1 MKINTTIRKKFRVS
15 NKVKKVASKDRFR
28 LCIFRSTKNISAQII
43 DDSKKQYFIDC
54 SNKDLQ
60 GVILA
65 IKNSDFYIGNN
76 SGPLNL
82 SAALGIKTFGLIAN
96 DPVSELKY
104 SNIKPITP
112 EGYVDNIWIR
122 DRMGMKKL
130 KPNYVFNQIQK
141 NLSS

>member
-1 MKINTTIRKKFRVS
+1 MWFEEDFVELAGLLYDK
-15 NKVKKVASKDRFR
+15 R
-28 LCIFRSTKNISAQII
+28 LCDYIYLICGPDKSHIAKKII
-43 DDSKKQYFIDC
+43 DGSKKQYFIDC
-54 SNKDLQ
+54 SNKDLK